1 MEIELRKRQ
10 NRLVDAGVG
19 VILFAIWSVA
29 KVNLYLGLS
38 MFPIDQLYET
48 ADQAGINEKFF
59 LAFMITI
66 VAAILLWQ
74 LSTRLY
80 IGLAA
85 VAEGKGKKKGWG
97 YLVLTAVLLIIDIQ
111 TSWENFIVERILAG
125 EGLSVNLITG
135 ICMEAAAVYAMLE
148 LLISGIIVKKL
159 RRQMKV

>member
-1 MEIELRKRQ
+1 MEKELRKCQ

-48 ADQAGINEKFF
+48 ADEVGINEKFF

-66 VAAILLWQ
+66 AAAILLWQ

-135 ICMEAAAVYAMLE
+135 ICMEAAAVYVMLE